1 MPTGWRTAGESL
13 ELPATSYQPPARNRT
28 GQTCTRAGAG
38 CGLRATDHRL
48 RTPVRGSFVIPP
60 RLQSLLAAGT
70 TSRDLAELFADAGHR
85 LYLVGGSVRDAL
97 LGRPNADLDFTTSAR
112 PEEIEEIVAP
122 WAADLY
128 LAGKTYGTIGAIRNG
143 RVHEITTFRS
153 EIYRDESRKPEVTFS
168 DHIEEDL
175 SRRDFTVNAM
185 AIRIPSSDDDVPEMM
200 DPHGGLVDLHARLL
214 RTPLDPEISFGDDPL
229 RMLRLFRFVSQL
241 GFIPDETAL
250 DAVSGMHPRLEIVS
264 AERVKREL
272 DLLMIGDHV
281 SPALWGLVETGLA
294 EEFIPEL
301 PALALH
307 VDPVH
312 HHKDVLAHT
321 IAVVEKASPRLELR
335 LAALFH
341 DIGKPD
347 TREFGPGG
355 VSFHHHEVVGARMTR
370 RRMKALRYSKKT
382 TEDVS
387 RLVFLHMRPHTFKMG
402 WTDSAVRRYV
412 RDAGDL
418 LRDLN
423 ELVRC
428 DVTTRNKRRER
439 TISRRIDELEDRIAE
454 LSEREELDALRP
466 PVDGNQVMEHL
477 NLDPGRQVG
486 EIMKMLYERRVEDGP
501 YSEEQAYELI
511 DQWMA
516 DQS

>member
-1 MPTGWRTAGESL
+1 M
-13 ELPATSYQPPARNRT
+13 
-28 GQTCTRAGAG
+28 
-38 CGLRATDHRL
+38 
-48 RTPVRGSFVIPP
+48 IPP
-60 RLQSLLAAGT
+60 RLQSLLASGT
-70 TSRDLAELFADAGHR
+70 ASRELSERFADAGHG

-97 LGRPNADLDFTTSAR
+97 LDRPNSDLDFATDAR
-112 PEEIEEIVAP
+112 PDEIEEVVRP

-128 LAGKTYGTIGAIRNG
+128 LAGKMYGTIGAIRSG
-143 RVHEITTFRS
+143 RIHEITTFRS
-153 EIYRDESRKPEVTFS
+153 EIYRDESRKPEVTYS
-168 DHIEEDL
+168 NDIEEDL

-185 AIRIPSSDDDVPEMM
+185 AIRIPTSGSDAPEMV
-200 DPHGGLVDLHARLL
+200 DPCGGLVDLHSRLL
-214 RTPLDPEISFGDDPL
+214 RTPLDPRISFGDDPL
-229 RMLRLFRFVSQL
+229 RMLRLFRFVSRL
-241 GFIPDETAL
+241 GFVPDEATL
-250 DAVSGMHPRLEIVS
+250 DAVRTMHGRLEIIS
-264 AERVKREL
+264 AERIKGEL
-272 DLLMIGDHV
+272 DRLMIGDHV
-281 SPALWGLVETGLA
+281 GPALWGLVETGLA
-294 EEFIPEL
+294 FEFIPEL
-301 PALALH
+301 PALALE

-312 HHKDVLAHT
+312 HHKDVLAHS
-321 IAVVEKASPRLELR
+321 IAVVEKTSPRLELR

-370 RRMKALRYSKKT
+370 RRMKELRYSKKT

-439 TISRRIDELEDRIAE
+439 AISRRIDELEERIVE
-454 LSEREELDALRP
+454 LREKEELDALRP
-466 PVDGNQVMEHL
+466 PIDGTQVMEYL
-477 NLDPGRQVG
+477 GLEPGRQVG
-486 EIMKMLYERRVEDGP
+486 EIMRMLYERRIEEGP
-501 YSEEQAYELI
+501 YSEDEAYELI
-511 DQWMA
+511 DRWA
-516 DQS
+516 DESP